1 MTPFLVGVAGGS
13 GSGKT
18 TFCRML
24 FDAAPTGAV
33 VIVEHDFYYRC
44 LSAIPQHDRYEANFD
59 HPDSLETELLVAQL
73 KMLKAGLA
81 IDAPQYDYASSS
93 RLPRTRRIGPHPVVL
108 VDGIL
113 VLADDRLRA
122 LFDLRVFVDA
132 PDDLRY
138 QRRLARDVEHRQFT
152 AEQVFAQYH
161 ATVKPMH
168 DQFVAPSRDAADV
181 IVHGGAHFGPAVE
194 VFASLVREKV
204 QTASE
209 QCHLVTGELSRR

>member
-1 MTPFLVGVAGGS
+1 MTPYLVGVAGGS

-24 FDAAPTGAV
+24 FDAAPHGAV
-33 VIVEHDFYYRC
+33 VIIEHDYYYRC
-44 LSAIPQHDRYEANFD
+44 LAHIPQRERYEANFD

-93 RLPRTRRIGPHPVVL
+93 RVPRTKRIDPHPIVL

-113 VLADDRLRA
+113 VLADKRLRE

-138 QRRLARDVEHRQFT
+138 QRRLRRDVAHRQFT
-152 AEQVFAQYH
+152 AEQVYAQYH

-168 DQFVAPSRDAADV
+168 DEFVAPSREASDV
-181 IVHGGAHFGPAVE
+181 IVHGGVHFGPAIE
-194 VFASLVREKV
+194 MFTSLVREKV
-204 QTASE
+204 QAARDHD
-209 QCHLVTGELSRR
+209 CVVAAELARS